1 MGRANCMNSNSPQ
14 IPIHSEEIQARG
26 FAVIPGVLDEA
37 TVAGLIDQLQ
47 QIPRG
52 RSTKQ
57 RGQSYFGIRNLLTMA
72 PYVYELANSPC
83 IRSIVDPIAG
93 AQARVVR
100 GIFFDKTPEANW
112 KVAWHQDLSIA
123 VQQRKEL
130 AGFKCWS
137 NKAGVTHVQP
147 PTFVLEKI
155 LAVRLHLDATNE
167 NNGALRVIPKSHRYG
182 RLGAVDIQKLKREG
196 QAVVCSVEKGGALAM
211 SPLLLHSSSVSLNTF
226 HRRVIHLE
234 FTSIEL
240 PGGLEWCLS

>member
-1 MGRANCMNSNSPQ
+1 MGRANCMKPYAR
-14 IPIHSEEIQARG
+14 PIAMHREEIQARG
-26 FAVIPGVLDEA
+26 FAVIPGVLDEG
-37 TVAGLIDQLQ
+37 TVGSLIDQLNR
-47 QIPRG
+47 IPRSH
-52 RSTKQ
+52 STKQ
-57 RGQSYFGIRNLLTMA
+57 RGQSYFGIRNLLTVA
-72 PYVYELANSPC
+72 PSVYELANSPC

-123 VQQRKEL
+123 VQQKKEL

-155 LAVRLHLDATNE
+155 LAVRVHLDATNE
-167 NNGALRVIPKSHRYG
+167 HSGALKVIPNSHRNG

-196 QAVVCSVEKGGALAM
+196 QAVVCSVEKGDVLAM
-211 SPLLLHSSSVSLNTF
+211 RPLLLHSSSVSLNAS